1 MHWGWWLLIVTLILA
16 LGLGLGLGFGLKKKS
31 SSPLSSSK
39 SKNPS
44 SSSRTVTS
52 TMPKPKGSTKIACN
66 ACSDPSGGCIT
77 ITNLVTPGET
87 CSTNSITIFAMDNS
101 CGSVPS
107 IDYGT
112 SIVLPLSAVTQW
124 GPIAFGVQENSW
136 YWVEGMN
143 KPSTGS
149 ERQNPDNCGADISVA
164 EDGTVTVNPGVQI
177 PGTPDGSK
185 VLTATGN
192 KSGSDY
198 HVTFYRKNN
207 QTLMPTKDCCS
218 PEKMGGTC
226 LSKGINP
233 FETSDKF

>member
-1 MHWGWWLLIVTLILA
+1 MHWLWWILIALIIALA
-16 LGLGLGLGFGLKKKS
+16 LGLGLGFGLKKKS
-31 SSPLSSSK
+31 SSPTK

-44 SSSRTVTS
+44 SSSRTTTS
-52 TMPKPKGSTKIACN
+52 TMPKPSGSTLCN

-77 ITNLVTPGET
+77 ITNLVTPSET
-87 CSTNSITIFAMDNS
+87 CSNQESITIFAKNDNS
-101 CGSVPS
+101 CGLVIAVS
-107 IDYGT
+107 YKT
-112 SIVLPLSAVTQW
+112 SIVLPLSAVTQ
-124 GPIAFGVQENSW
+124 GSSIAFGVQENSW
-136 YWVEGMN
+136 YWVEDTPE
-143 KPSTGS
+143 PSTGD
-149 ERQNPDNCGADISVA
+149 ERQNPDNCGADIYVS

-198 HVTFYRKNN
+198 NVTFYRKNN

-226 LSKGINP
+226 LSNGINP
-233 FETSDKF
+233 YENSDKM